1 MKHIIHKENPNNKY
15 KIAVLVEESRLDKKE
30 IEDAYVHPLVK
41 LGIAEEDIISFSLNY
56 NDKGNAPIGFCK
68 EYLSTLL
75 PALDSLD
82 VKTLVVA
89 NGNYFKALTKV
100 RKTEP
105 YYGSAV
111 LCTIKDFNHLNIFLI
126 PNYKALFYN
135 PVLQEKIDITNKAV
149 ADHTVGSYKEI
160 GIDIIHSQS
169 YPKDFLDIRAAL
181 AKLHEFEALT
191 CDCETFSLKF
201 HKAGLGTIGFG
212 IDQHNGLAFLCDYEA
227 FPTGREMCDSGV
239 VLFGYKE
246 HNPQI
251 KRLLKEFFKSYKGKL
266 IYHNA
271 NYDIKILVYEL
282 FMDSLLDIKGMLR
295 GIEILTRD
303 FECTKAISYLA
314 TNTTAGNKLGLKDQ
328 AFEYAGNYA
337 VDDIKNIRKI
347 PKDTLL
353 KYNLIDCLSTWYVFN
368 KNYPIMVKDS
378 QLEIYETIMKP
389 SIKTILQMELTG
401 MPIDMDQVIIAKS
414 ELSNVLY
421 KHTSSISA
429 SPIISTFEDV
439 LRKDAWAKKN
449 LLLKVKQVAIEE
461 FDMITFNPASNKQVA
476 QLLHEHLGLEIL
488 DTTKTDLPAV
498 GAKVLTK
505 HLNQLIQEYS
515 LTEEELNG

>member
-15 KIAVLVEESRLDKKE
+15 KITVLVEESSLDKKE
-30 IEDAYVHPLVK
+30 IENIYIQPLVK
-41 LGIAEEDIISFSLNY
+41 LGIAEEDIISFSLTY

-68 EYLSTLL
+68 EYLNTLL
-75 PALDSLD
+75 PALDSLGI
-82 VKTLVVA
+82 KTLMVA
-89 NGNYFKALTKV
+89 NGNYFKALTKM

-111 LCTIKDFNHLNIFLI
+111 PCAIKGFNHLNIFLTT
-126 PNYKALFYN
+126 NYKALFYN

-149 ADHTVGSYKEI
+149 ADHTVGAYKEI
-160 GIDIIHSQS
+160 GVDIIHSQN
-169 YPKDFLDIRAAL
+169 YPKSYLEIREAL
-181 AKLHEFEALT
+181 IKLHEFKALT

-212 IDQHNGLAFLCDYEA
+212 IDQHKGLAFLCDYTEQK
-227 FPTGREMCDSGV
+227 TYVDGT
-239 VLFGYKE
+239 LFFGHKE
-246 HNPQI
+246 QNPEI
-251 KRLLKEFFKSYKGKL
+251 KRLLKEFFKTYKGKL

-282 FMDSLLDIKGMLR
+282 FMDSLLDIEGMLK
-295 GIEILTRD
+295 GINILTRD
-303 FECTKAISYLA
+303 FECTKVISYLA

-347 PKDTLL
+347 PRDILL
-353 KYNLIDCLSTWYVFN
+353 KYNLIDCLSTWYVYN
-368 KNYPIMVKDS
+368 KNYPIMVNDS
-378 QLEIYETIMKP
+378 QLGIYETIMKP

-401 MPIDMDQVIIAKS
+401 MPIDMDQVVIAKTD
-414 ELSNVLY
+414 LSNILY
-421 KHTSSISA
+421 KHTNNISN

-439 LRKDAWAKKN
+439 LRKDAWIKKN
-449 LLLKVKQVAIEE
+449 SLLKVKQVPIED
-461 FDMITFNPASNKQVA
+461 FDMVTFNPASNKQVA
-476 QLLHEHLGLEIL
+476 QLLHDHLGLEIL

-505 HLNQLIQEYS
+505 HLNHLIQEYS
-515 LTEEELNG
+515 LTENELYG